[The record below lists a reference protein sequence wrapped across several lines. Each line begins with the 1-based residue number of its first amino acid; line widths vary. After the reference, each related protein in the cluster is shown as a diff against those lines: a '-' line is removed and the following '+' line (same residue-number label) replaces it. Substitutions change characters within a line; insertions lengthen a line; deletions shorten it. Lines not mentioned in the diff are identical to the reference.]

1 MSSRTSESSASSS
14 ESEDE
19 IETLIG
25 EMYTQVQQRRR
36 ARAFFEE
43 QRERLRARQTLQQGR
58 PGALEAAPPPPPYSP
73 TDQIIRELRLQNDIL
88 HETNRQNR
96 RQSLEWYQKEIVEVL
111 KTHKK
116 EREEELRVRI
126 MLFTVLGACLA
137 FIFHQQVPDSC
148 ISTLDKANYT

>member
-58 PGALEAAPPPPPYSP
+58 PGALEAAPSPPPYSP
-73 TDQIIRELRLQNDIL
+73 TDQIIRDAIL
-88 HETNRQNR
+88 E
-96 RQSLEWYQKEIVEVL
+96 
-111 KTHKK
+111 
-116 EREEELRVRI
+116 
-126 MLFTVLGACLA
+126 
-137 FIFHQQVPDSC
+137 
-148 ISTLDKANYT
+148 